1 MSKIPENQLITNYRK
16 FKVKFANGG
25 IRKYEYS
32 RSNKD
37 IFFYYVFDGEE
48 KLGFTRIHIDQ
59 TFRDKF
65 PIAESFFDLN

>member
-1 MSKIPENQLITNYRK
+1 MLKIPENQLITNYRK
-16 FKVKFANGG
+16 FKVKFPNGG
-25 IRKYEYS
+25 TRKYEYT

-48 KLGFTRIHIDQ
+48 KLGFTRINISQ

-65 PIAESFFDLN
+65 PIAESFFALS